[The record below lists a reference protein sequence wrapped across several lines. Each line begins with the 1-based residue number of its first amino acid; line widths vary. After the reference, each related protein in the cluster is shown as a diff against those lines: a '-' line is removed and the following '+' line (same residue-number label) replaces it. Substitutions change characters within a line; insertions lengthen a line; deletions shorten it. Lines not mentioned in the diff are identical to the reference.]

1 AEVLASNIANADTPH
16 YKARDVDF
24 AAAMQ
29 NARSQ
34 QQQRQQLEREGE
46 QSAFGLAQLS
56 GQHLKFRVPNQPDT
70 GDGNTVDIQQEQSAF
85 MQNAL
90 EYQMSL
96 GFLDSKFSGM
106 KKALRGD

>member
-1 AEVLASNIANADTPH
+1 
-16 YKARDVDF
+16 
-24 AAAMQ
+24 
-29 NARSQ
+29 
-34 QQQRQQLEREGE
+34 
-46 QSAFGLAQLS
+46 
-56 GQHLKFRVPNQPDT
+56 
-70 GDGNTVDIQQEQSAF
+70 AF

>member
-1 AEVLASNIANADTPH
+1 MQA
-16 YKARDVDF
+16 ARG
-24 AAAMQ
+24 
-29 NARSQ
+29 Q
-34 QQQRQQLEREGE
+34 QQQRNSLEMQE
-46 QSAFGLAQLS
+46 SDKHFGLAELT
-56 GQHLKFRVPNQPDT
+56 GQFVKFRVPNQPDT